1 MLNVNKTASKIIS
14 KLTGDNDFDLIGCC
28 YDKERDCF
36 LISLSLGGGIY
47 VIEINKFGIQ
57 TGSLVC
63 CDYTKKEEVCEEGY
77 NSLLDALT
85 SS

>member
-1 MLNVNKTASKIIS
+1 MIANVNKIANKIVG
-14 KLTGDNDFDLIGCC
+14 KLTGNSNFELVGCC

-36 LISLSLGGGIY
+36 LITVSLGKGID
-47 VIEINKFGIQ
+47 VIEISKFGIQ

-63 CDYTKKEEVCEEGY
+63 DYVKKEEVCEEGY